1 MDNRPARAIVSGGKL
16 MAFILRQPP
25 TMRGENSHQGR
36 PSSWSPPV
44 FVRSH
49 IPHLEG
55 SKCETAFRVVD
66 PSGEQGHADNVMLTE
81 LLVSYINA
89 VN

>member
-1 MDNRPARAIVSGGKL
+1 MV
-16 MAFILRQPP
+16 FILGQPL
-25 TMRGENSHQGR
+25 TMRGENSRQGR
-36 PSSWSPPV
+36 PSSSSPPL

-49 IPHLEG
+49 IPYLEG

-66 PSGEQGHADNVMLTE
+66 PSGEQGDADNVMLTE
-81 LLVSYINA
+81 LLVWYINA